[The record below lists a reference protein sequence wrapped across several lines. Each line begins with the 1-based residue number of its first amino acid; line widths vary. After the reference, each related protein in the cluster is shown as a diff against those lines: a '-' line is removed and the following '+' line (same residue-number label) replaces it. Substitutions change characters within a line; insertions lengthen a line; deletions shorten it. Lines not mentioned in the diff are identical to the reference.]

1 MLKRYILISTFSTLS
16 ALFGSITAYA
26 HNPLDSIGVENNNG
40 KKLIIHKVDPKDNY
54 YSISRRYNVNVKDLQ
69 SYNNNV
75 TLQIG
80 AIVKVPTELPFND
93 KPTAANSPTIN
104 ATSFFDYTVAAKD
117 NLNLIAERY
126 ATTVADI
133 KKLNNLNGNNL
144 QIGQVLK
151 IPFTKSGTNVP
162 VPSANPTATAPQ
174 TKPQETVTTTPNN
187 ITESVKSV
195 TEHTVKPKEYL
206 GVIAKQYG
214 ITVDELKAANDLTSN
229 NLQIGQ
235 VLKIPA
241 GAQTINKE
249 PAEVIMMPPPG
260 GTIGHEVKQ
269 QETLNTIAKKYNVSV
284 DQIKQLNNLTT
295 SNLTVG
301 QVLIISKGEAE
312 KPVESKPTP
321 TKTTTPTPVNAQM
334 SNKTEPTFE
343 HIVANGETIYSIA
356 QKYQLTTYQ
365 LKTYNNLTSNDLTV
379 GQKLIIKGEKPATVA
394 NVGNTD
400 NDEPSETPET
410 LKNPNLRRP
419 ANVYGLN
426 KVEEKGTAVWIT
438 DPDLDSSK
446 MLILHRTAPV
456 GTIMQ
461 ITNPMTNR
469 STFAKVVGKF
479 TENETTKDVI
489 IVMTKAVADA
499 VGALDKRFFCNLSYA
514 QKENEK

>member
-1 MLKRYILISTFSTLS
+1 MLKRYILITI
-16 ALFGSITAYA
+16 LFGSVTSYA
-26 HNPLDSIGVENNNG
+26 SNPLDSIGVENNNG
-40 KKLIIHKVDPKDNY
+40 KKLIIHKVDPKESY

-75 TLQIG
+75 GLQIG
-80 AIVKVPTELPFND
+80 SIIKVPTDIPFND
-93 KPTAANSPTIN
+93 KPASVSSPTIN
-104 ATSFFDYTVAAKD
+104 TTNFFDYTVAAKD
-117 NLNLIAERY
+117 NLNLIAEKF

-151 IPFTKSGTNVP
+151 IPFTKSGNVP
-162 VPSANPTATAPQ
+162 AQSTAP
-174 TKPQETVTTTPNN
+174 TVTTGQTEPQEPVTSTPSDV
-187 ITESVKSV
+187 TESVKSV

-206 GVIAKQYG
+206 GIIAKQYG

-241 GAQTINKE
+241 KTNE
-249 PAEVIMMPPPG
+249 PTTTAPIATTTTVNPKPTETKVAEV
-260 GTIGHEVKQ
+260 
-269 QETLNTIAKKYNVSV
+269 
-284 DQIKQLNNLTT
+284 
-295 SNLTVG
+295 
-301 QVLIISKGEAE
+301 
-312 KPVESKPTP
+312 KPTE
-321 TKTTTPTPVNAQM
+321 TKTTIPTSANTQTA
-334 SNKTEPTFE
+334 NKTEPTFE

-365 LKTYNNLTSNDLTV
+365 LKNYNNLTSNDLTV
-379 GQKLIIKGEKPATVA
+379 GQKLIIKGEKPVVAT
-394 NVGNTD
+394 NSDDTD
-400 NDEPSETPET
+400 EEPSESPST
-410 LKNPNLRRP
+410 LKNPNLKRP
-419 ANVYGLN
+419 AAVYGLN
-426 KVEEKGTAVWIT
+426 RIEEKGTGIWIN
-438 DPDLDSSK
+438 DPDLDPNK

-456 GTIMQ
+456 GTIIQ

-499 VGALDKRFFCNLSYA
+499 VGALDKRFFCNLAYGP
-514 QKENEK
+514 KDEK